1 MSGGGHV
8 VTLRRFAGS
17 AFCALFLAA
26 LAGPAVQAAAPA
38 ATDKSTATSAASSKP
53 KLAKTATS
61 VAAAPWT
68 GSWTGSIEQV
78 GRGSPY
84 PIEITLTAKGGETS
98 YPGQNCVGKLVRV
111 AASGDYA
118 FFLETITSG
127 KLDPATKAGCLDGSL
142 TLHKGSAGLVMTWMT
157 GYNDKAVVAYGPL
170 QPKAK

>member
-1 MSGGGHV
+1 M
-8 VTLRRFAGS
+8 TLGRFAGS

-26 LAGPAVQAAAPA
+26 LVSPTVQAAAPT
-38 ATDKSTATSAASSKP
+38 ATNTSAATGTASSKA

-61 VAAAPWT
+61 VAVAPWT

-142 TLHKGSAGLVMTWMT
+142 TLHKGSDDLVMTWMT
-157 GYNDKAVVAYGPL
+157 GYNDKAVVAYGSL

>member
-1 MSGGGHV
+1 M
-8 VTLRRFAGS
+8 TLGRFAGS

-26 LAGPAVQAAAPA
+26 LVSPTVQAAAPT
-38 ATDKSTATSAASSKP
+38 ATNTSAATGTASSKA

-61 VAAAPWT
+61 VAVAPWT

-84 PIEITLTAKGGETS
+84 PIEITLTAKGGKTS

-127 KLDPATKAGCLDGSL
+127 KLDPTTKAGCLDGSL
-142 TLHKGSAGLVMTWMT
+142 TLHKGSDDLVMTWMT
-157 GYNDKAVVAYGPL
+157 GYNDKAVVAYGSL